1 MPKNS
6 NATLSSLRAFLTAS
20 APLRDLR
27 EPKVLV
33 RAALGILLTANLI
46 AAAFA
51 FHLIGDSPEALSR
64 QVATALSTKQLAQA
78 KLNRSRTL
86 TGNVDR
92 GKNEGERF
100 LASYMTPRRYT
111 FSTIIGEMNDASKT
125 SGMKMLDATIAP
137 LDPIEGSEDL
147 DMMTISVNF
156 EGGYN
161 ELVKFVNLL
170 DRSKRFLILESLTV
184 TPRPK
189 GEVLAVNVRLNTFV
203 KDDREGAL

>member
-1 MPKNS
+1 M
-6 NATLSSLRAFLTAS
+6 AS
-20 APLRDLR
+20 LR
-27 EPKVLV
+27 EPKVMV
-33 RAALGILLTANLI
+33 RAALGVLLVANLI

-51 FHLIGDSPEALSR
+51 FHLIGASPEALSL
-64 QVATALSTKQLAQA
+64 QVAGALAEKQSTQA
-78 KLNRSRTL
+78 KLNRSRVL
-86 TGNVDR
+86 TGKI
-92 GKNEGERF
+92 GKGKDEGESF
-100 LASYMTPRRYT
+100 LSSYMTPRRYT
-111 FSTIIGEMNDASKT
+111 FSTIIGEMNDTSKV

-189 GEVLAVNVRLNTFV
+189 GDVLVVNVRLNTFV
-203 KDDREGAL
+203 KEDKDGTS